1 MSSVDEGGVAVR
13 READVVAM
21 SEDDV
26 SVMFEGSE
34 AEDGV
39 RCALSRRRWDWS

>member
-1 MSSVDEGGVAVR
+1 MSSFD
-13 READVVAM
+13 EADASVM

-39 RCALSRRRWDWS
+39 RCALSRRHWDWS